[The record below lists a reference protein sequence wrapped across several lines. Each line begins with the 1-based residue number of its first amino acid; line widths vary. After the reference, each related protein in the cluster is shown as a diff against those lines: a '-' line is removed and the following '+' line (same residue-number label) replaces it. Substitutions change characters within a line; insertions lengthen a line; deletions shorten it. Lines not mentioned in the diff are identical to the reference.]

1 MDLEGCVRFVHGRM
15 WEVIVDME
23 YRDCGHCVIQS
34 FHEEDT
40 EKDKTHIMG
49 WVPSME
55 TPWQRS

>member
-49 WVPSME
+49 WVTSME